1 MLHYNMESE
10 KRHWEERHFKIA
22 QESSKKFETHT
33 EDQEVD
39 I

>member
-1 MLHYNMESE
+1 MESE

-22 QESSKKFETHT
+22 QESAKKFETHT